1 MGRGAHRHLPREA
14 AEPQPQGPGGRAY
27 RAVARPGE
35 STDSGATT
43 AHSMPRAWYT
53 HGACLVY
60 AWRTYWAGDA
70 RWLARALRWGGAI
83 DRVGHLGP
91 GRAALARAHPDD
103 ARHDVATQQGQSAW
117 ARSGPWPPTAPDAH
131 SLAQGHPLGPNP
143 PSATADSTPFCVW
156 PSQARGGGGHACGG
170 HAATILRLLR
180 GGGIHARPSRGM
192 KCRACALALHCCSV

>member
-1 MGRGAHRHLPREA
+1 MVHARCM
-14 AEPQPQGPGGRAY
+14 PGVRVAY
-27 RAVARPGE
+27 V
-35 STDSGATT
+35 
-43 AHSMPRAWYT
+43 
-53 HGACLVY
+53 
-60 AWRTYWAGDA
+60 YWAGDA

-117 ARSGPWPPTAPDAH
+117 ARSGPWPPSAPDAH

-143 PSATADSTPFCVW
+143 ASATADSTPFRVW
-156 PSQARGGGGHACGG
+156 PSQDRGGGGHACGG

-180 GGGIHARPSRGM
+180 GGGIHARPGRRM
-192 KCRACALALHCCSV
+192 KRRASALALHVALCETWDVWSSAARGSTQRHLVESLYLLVVSRLLLFTHTHTHII